1 MIYRAKWSQGVT
13 DTAIRHVMR
22 VTRSGG
28 NMAKYKYSMPP
39 RVKSM
44 VEWQLEHYWQDK
56 QNLEQFWRDSLP
68 SATPNYSGIP
78 GGSDVGRNA
87 EDTALRI
94 ISSPYV
100 AQAERSVKAIEK
112 VLSATNDIDKR
123 LVRLVYWQQTYTVE
137 GAANVLHMN
146 RATAYR
152 HLNDVLQKIAL
163 ELGYISL

>member
-1 MIYRAKWSQGVT
+1 MIYHVKWLWGAT
-13 DTAIRHVMR
+13 DTANQHTMR
-22 VTRSGG
+22 GIRSGVA
-28 NMAKYKYSMPP
+28 MAKYKYSMSP

-56 QNLEQFWRDSLP
+56 KNLEQFWRDSLP
-68 SATPNYSGIP
+68 SATPNYSGMP
-78 GGSDVGRNA
+78 GSSDVGRNA

-100 AQAERSVKAIEK
+100 AQTERSVKAIEN
-112 VLSATNDIDKR
+112 VLSAANETDKR
-123 LVRLVYWQQTYTVE
+123 LVRLVYWQQAYTIE

-163 ELGYISL
+163 EIGYISL

>member
-1 MIYRAKWSQGVT
+1 
-13 DTAIRHVMR
+13 
-22 VTRSGG
+22 
-28 NMAKYKYSMPP
+28 
-39 RVKSM
+39 M

-68 SATPNYSGIP
+68 SATPNYSGMP

-100 AQAERSVKAIEK
+100 AQTERSVKAIEK

-123 LVRLVYWQQTYTVE
+123 LVRLVYWQQAYTVE

>member
-1 MIYRAKWSQGVT
+1 
-13 DTAIRHVMR
+13 
-22 VTRSGG
+22 
-28 NMAKYKYSMPP
+28 MAKYKYSMSP

-44 VEWQLEHYWQDK
+44 VKWQLEHYWQDK
-56 QNLEQFWRDSLP
+56 KNLEQFWRDSLP
-68 SATPNYSGIP
+68 SATPNYSGMP

-100 AQAERSVKAIEK
+100 AQTERSVKAIEN
-112 VLSATNDIDKR
+112 VLSAANETDKR
-123 LVRLVYWQQTYTVE
+123 LVCLVYWQQAYTIE

-163 ELGYISL
+163 EIGYISL

>member
-1 MIYRAKWSQGVT
+1 
-13 DTAIRHVMR
+13 
-22 VTRSGG
+22 
-28 NMAKYKYSMPP
+28 MAKYKYSMSP

-68 SATPNYSGIP
+68 SATPNYSGMP
-78 GGSDVGRNA
+78 GGSEVGRNA

-100 AQAERSVKAIEK
+100 AQTERSVKAIDK
-112 VLSATNDIDKR
+112 VLSAANETDKR
-123 LVRLVYWQQTYTVE
+123 LVRLVYWQQAYTVE
-137 GAANVLHMN
+137 GAANALHMN